1 MVDFKNQIT
10 AFKDKSNI
18 DLTRAYFLFSTIS
31 NPTIS
36 KFLTKLLQ
44 LAIKLKLPI
53 NYLVKIT
60 IFKHFCGGETIKDS
74 TKLVDKLWASKIGSI
89 LDYSAEGK
97 EDEND
102 FKNVYEQALKV
113 LELSKENKKIPFI
126 VFKLTG
132 LIPFSLLEKL
142 SQNENLNTEEELI
155 YNSFLHRLK
164 KICKKALEVKTPI
177 FIDAEESWIQ
187 NAIDNIVF
195 DLMKQYN
202 KENVIVFN
210 TLQMYRK
217 DRINYLKSIINKAR
231 NNKFKIGLKIVR
243 GAYHEKEI
251 ERAKSKKYEIPVH
264 LKKID
269 TDNDFN
275 LSLKICIEN
284 IDLLSLC
291 SGTHNVQSTEYLL
304 ELMKSYNIKNN
315 DNRIFSSQLLGMSDN
330 ISYNLALNNYNV
342 AKYVPYGPIK
352 DVIPYLI
359 RRAEENRSI
368 SGQMNR
374 ELKNIIDEKRRR
386 QSLS

>member
-1 MVDFKNQIT
+1 
-10 AFKDKSNI
+10 
-18 DLTRAYFLFSTIS
+18 
-31 NPTIS
+31 
-36 KFLTKLLQ
+36 
-44 LAIKLKLPI
+44 
-53 NYLVKIT
+53 
-60 IFKHFCGGETIKDS
+60 
-74 TKLVDKLWASKIGSI
+74 
-89 LDYSAEGK
+89 
-97 EDEND
+97 
-102 FKNVYEQALKV
+102 
-113 LELSKENKKIPFI
+113 
-126 VFKLTG
+126 
-132 LIPFSLLEKL
+132 
-142 SQNENLNTEEELI
+142 
-155 YNSFLHRLK
+155 
-164 KICKKALEVKTPI
+164 
-177 FIDAEESWIQ
+177 
-187 NAIDNIVF
+187 
-195 DLMKQYN
+195 
-202 KENVIVFN
+202 
-210 TLQMYRK
+210 MYRK

-291 SGTHNVQSTEYLL
+291 SGTHNIQSTEYLL
-304 ELMKSYNIKNN
+304 ELMKSHNIKNN

-374 ELKNIIDEKRRR
+374 ELKNIIDERRRR